1 MSHTDDLNDTLKN
14 LAGAAARR
22 KPEWID
28 YCRRLIM
35 TPSPTYEEAA
45 VARIVMD
52 EMKRI
57 GWDEVWKDD
66 RGNVIG
72 LIRGT
77 DPEAPVINLN
87 SHLDQVAPGAEKDWP
102 HPPFSGIVEDGR
114 IYGRGASDTKG
125 AIAVQTYAPAL
136 FGDFGARPRSTV
148 CATFVV
154 EEEHWGQGTL
164 HLLETSGLVF
174 DLAILG
180 EGTSNGIML
189 GHRGCIGIWV
199 TVIGKSAHASMPQE
213 GRNPNIDAA
222 KFILRL
228 QETQEGFRPHPDLG
242 RTSMTPTIYSTGDIS
257 RNVIPEKVTMYVD
270 CRQSYETRD
279 DLVRTLK
286 SVAEETGV
294 RADVNVLEY
303 KPGVEKIS
311 EGFSTPRDHPYVL
324 QARDVAAAALG
335 RPVKLDYWRF
345 CTDGRL
351 TAARGIPTF
360 GFSPCEAKLAHTV
373 NDSVS
378 IALMEESLVGYGG
391 MVTGMRKP

>member
-1 MSHTDDLNDTLKN
+1 MIERIRE
-14 LAGAAARR
+14 AARTR
-22 KPEWID
+22 KNEWIS
-28 YCRRLIM
+28 YCQQLIQ
-35 TPSPTYEEAA
+35 TPSPTYDEAA

-52 EMKRI
+52 EMKRL
-57 GWDEVWKDD
+57 GYDEVWRDD

-72 LIRGT
+72 MVKGT
-77 DPEAPVINLN
+77 DPDAPVINLN
-87 SHLDQVAPGAEKDWP
+87 SHLDQVAPGDEKDWP
-102 HPPFSGIVEDGR
+102 FPPFAGHIEGDR

-136 FGDFGARPRSTV
+136 LADIGVRPRSTV
-148 CATFVV
+148 YVTFVV

-164 HLLETSGLVF
+164 YLLENSSLKF
-174 DLAILG
+174 DVAILG
-180 EGTSNGIML
+180 EGTSNEIML

-199 TVIGKSAHASMPQE
+199 TIVGKSAHASMPQE

-228 QETQEGFRPHPDLG
+228 QETQERFRVHPDLG

-270 CRQSYETRD
+270 CRQSYEKRD
-279 DLVRTLK
+279 DLVATLRNAAAD
-286 SVAEETGV
+286 VGVHAE
-294 RADVNVLEY
+294 VNVLEY
-303 KPGVEKIS
+303 KPGVEKVS
-311 EGFSTPRDHPYVL
+311 EGFFTAKDNPYVL
-324 QARDVAAAALG
+324 QARDVVAGSLN
-335 RPVKLDYWRF
+335 REVKLDYWRF

-351 TAARGIPTF
+351 TAAAGVTTF

-378 IALMEESLVGYGG
+378 ISLMEESLWCYPGFF
-391 MVTGMRKP
+391 MEMRKG